1 MGSFAGSQLIDDWS
15 ISSKSRSSGV
25 DVAIDVGD
33 VLQVVPGKDPVG
45 VVDVGV
51 LLLAEGERWAHNHC
65 NCKVQSQCFVSL
77 FPVFFF
83 FFW

>member
-1 MGSFAGSQLIDDWS
+1 LIDDWS

-33 VLQVVPGKDPVG
+33 VLQVVLGKDPVG

-51 LLLAEGERWAHNHC
+51 LLLTEGALG
-65 NCKVQSQCFVSL
+65 S
-77 FPVFFF
+77 
-83 FFW
+83 